1 MDNDTNKSIS
11 GFAAV
16 GFTMSILAW
25 LLDYRTSL
33 YDIDFFLGIIFC
45 FLGLHYT
52 KNNAQKGRGLAI
64 FGIISYV
71 LVFIMLMY
79 SASAGIY

>member
-1 MDNDTNKSIS
+1 MENKRVS

-52 KNNAQKGRGLAI
+52 KDGSQKGRGLAI

-71 LVFIMLMY
+71 FVFIMLLY
-79 SASAGIY
+79 SASADLY